1 MITREELEE
10 IMEAK
15 DIIEASEVL
24 KQSLP
29 NASKDEDFDAIRYAV
44 LLTMKSAEQVYREYT
59 RMQEINTQ
67 LEKEKA
73 DDNATT

>member
-1 MITREELEE
+1 MTTKQELEE

-44 LLTMKSAEQVYREYT
+44 LLTMKAAEQVYREYT
-59 RMQEINTQ
+59 RMQEINSK
-67 LEKEKA
+67 LEEEKA
-73 DDNATT
+73 NDNQPT